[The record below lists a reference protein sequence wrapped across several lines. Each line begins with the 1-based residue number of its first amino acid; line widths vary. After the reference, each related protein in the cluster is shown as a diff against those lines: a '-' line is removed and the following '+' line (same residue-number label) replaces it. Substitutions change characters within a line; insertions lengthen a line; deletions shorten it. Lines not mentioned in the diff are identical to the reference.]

1 MPEDLP
7 PAFAAA
13 WFADYPPLTFDAV
26 MRYAESLAALDRDE
40 RLRELVNERWT
51 TIRVTEDQQR
61 QFLDRF
67 GNLLAPGAHE
77 ARLEALLW
85 ANRATEARRI
95 LPMVSR
101 GLQALANARIRLASR
116 RRSGVD
122 RAVAAVPD
130 SLADDGGLIYERV
143 RWRRRA
149 DLTEG
154 AVELLARQPENPTHL
169 RRWWTERNI
178 LVRRLF
184 AEEDYQGA
192 YDLVADHKQQSASP
206 SPRRNGWPVGWPCA
220 STAGPIWRGTISAAC
235 STA

>member
-1 MPEDLP
+1 
-7 PAFAAA
+7 
-13 WFADYPPLTFDAV
+13 
-26 MRYAESLAALDRDE
+26 
-40 RLRELVNERWT
+40 
-51 TIRVTEDQQR
+51 
-61 QFLDRF
+61 
-67 GNLLAPGAHE
+67 
-77 ARLEALLW
+77 
-85 ANRATEARRI
+85 
-95 LPMVSR
+95 MVSR
-101 GLQALANARIRLASR
+101 GLQALAQARIRLASR

-149 DLTEG
+149 DFTEG

-192 YDLVADHKQQSASP
+192 YDLVAAHRQLEHALRIDNEMLRWSTTAILAREWLIVDEPAAREWIEQANFPPPWDTKVYEITPAIRRAAELRAELAASK
-206 SPRRNGWPVGWPCA
+206 NGEREA
-220 STAGPIWRGTISAAC
+220 R
-235 STA
+235 